1 MFNKYITATLFL
13 AILMSVIT
21 SCGGE
26 GTHDVTTQTGTPLDE
41 TAEASWIPDANYG
54 GYKFRVLN
62 FESYFNQYVKID
74 LAEQSGDML
83 DDAVYKRNRKI
94 EQALNFTLEQVLMP
108 YTQWQTDQIA
118 LLDRVTNSVM
128 AGDDEYDAAYIQPYF
143 KPAILT
149 EGSLVDLNTIPEL
162 RLDEIWWD
170 RALNSSFNINNKQ
183 YVATG
188 ALQFMPL
195 DSVWVL
201 LFNENKLDDLKIE
214 YPYQLVRD
222 GKWTLDKFYEYA
234 QKCTNLNGDESFKW
248 NASGNSV
255 YGIAGHTSI
264 PGAMI
269 YSSGYRFV
277 EPDKDGY
284 KVQLSSEKLIETLTK
299 ITKLFDEKSGIIHV
313 DNNTGDDPSGYLNV
327 FRNGRSAF
335 LTAQMSVLSEYRDM
349 EDSYGLVPLPKYDE
363 EQEDYISQAG
373 VSAQMLVI
381 PVTVKDLSR
390 TGNIIEALTH
400 ESYDSV
406 MPVYYGVRV
415 EQKGLRNEDSI
426 EMLQLVRDNY
436 GLESAQVLGVTSDY
450 INALTNMVQN
460 QESNAASLAASNEAT
475 VMAKLD
481 ELLKNFE

>member
-1 MFNKYITATLFL
+1 
-13 AILMSVIT
+13 
-21 SCGGE
+21 
-26 GTHDVTTQTGTPLDE
+26 
-41 TAEASWIPDANYG
+41 
-54 GYKFRVLN
+54 
-62 FESYFNQYVKID
+62 
-74 LAEQSGDML
+74 
-83 DDAVYKRNRKI
+83 
-94 EQALNFTLEQVLMP
+94 
-108 YTQWQTDQIA
+108 
-118 LLDRVTNSVM
+118 
-128 AGDDEYDAAYIQPYF
+128 
-143 KPAILT
+143 
-149 EGSLVDLNTIPEL
+149 
-162 RLDEIWWD
+162 
-170 RALNSSFNINNKQ
+170 
-183 YVATG
+183 
-188 ALQFMPL
+188 
-195 DSVWVL
+195 
-201 LFNENKLDDLKIE
+201 
-214 YPYQLVRD
+214 
-222 GKWTLDKFYEYA
+222 
-234 QKCTNLNGDESFKW
+234 
-248 NASGNSV
+248 
-255 YGIAGHTSI
+255 
-264 PGAMI
+264 MI

-450 INALTNMVQN
+450 INALTNMVQK

-475 VMAKLD
+475 VRAKLD
-481 ELLKNFE
+481 ELMKNFE